1 MVKMAQMSKQGQ
13 NLRWEVP
20 QRRIN
25 PNNLINMSEESLKF
39 IIKAVHDLLPT
50 PANKNKW
57 FGTSEMCSL
66 CGGNAT
72 LNHILSGCRV
82 ALSQGRYKWRH
93 DKVLKEIALSID
105 SKIKENAK
113 RQTEK
118 KRLIQFV
125 KAGQKAEKEKLP
137 TRELPVRCKR
147 LEANS

>member
-1 MVKMAQMSKQGQ
+1 M
-13 NLRWEVP
+13 RWEVP
-20 QRRIN
+20 QRQIS

-72 LNHILSGCRV
+72 LNHILSGCTV
-82 ALSQGRYKWRH
+82 ALTQGRYKWRH

-113 RQTEK
+113 RQTGK
-118 KRLIQFV
+118 KD
-125 KAGQKAEKEKLP
+125 
-137 TRELPVRCKR
+137 
-147 LEANS
+147 